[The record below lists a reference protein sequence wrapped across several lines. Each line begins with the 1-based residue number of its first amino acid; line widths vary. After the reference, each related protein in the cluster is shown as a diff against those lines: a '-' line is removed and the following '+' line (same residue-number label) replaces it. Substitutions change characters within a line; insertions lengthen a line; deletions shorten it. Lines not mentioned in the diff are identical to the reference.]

1 MKTTK
6 RRFVQFN
13 FYDRTGIQDYLEKQ
27 AQKGWLLEKITPLG
41 WVFRNMEP
49 KLLHFSVTYFPQASA
64 FDPEPSEN
72 QKRFQD
78 FCAHTGWVLA
88 AANAQMQIFYNEN
101 ENPIPIETDAAIEV
115 ETIHKAVKKSFLPAQ
130 LALLALGIL
139 QGSFFVWRL
148 FSDPIGVLASNVNL
162 FTGLCWTLV
171 LLLTSVEITSYFLWH
186 RKAKKNAEI
195 DGSFVKTKSHRRFQL
210 AVLCFMF
217 ATLGLMFASL
227 GSSRMALT
235 FLATILVM
243 LVVIALVL
251 SISALMQ
258 RLKVSAKVN
267 FIITMIITFVFSFGV
282 AGIAVILIFNGIRN
296 LVPERA
302 PAETYEYNG
311 WTFEV
316 YNDELPLTAEDIMDI
331 EYHEYSCRWTAE
343 ESLFLAQFDAVQRPR
358 MDALDMPELKY
369 TITKVKLPILYDWC
383 LQAMLSRY
391 DDWFSEDIYGQ
402 IIHDTFEPI
411 DAAPWGANA
420 AYRLCSG
427 DYFMNVYLL
436 CFDDRIIEIHPDW
449 ELMAEQMNIIGQK
462 LSGV

>member
-1 MKTTK
+1 MTITK
-6 RRFVQFN
+6 RRFVQFT

-27 AQKGWLLEKITPLG
+27 ALKGWLLEKITPLG
-41 WVFRNMEP
+41 WVFRSIEP
-49 KLLHFSVTYFPQASA
+49 KTLHFSVTYFPQASA

-88 AANAQMQIFYNEN
+88 AASAQLQIFYNEN
-101 ENPIPIETDAAIEV
+101 ENPVPIETDAAIEV
-115 ETIHKAVKKSFLPAQ
+115 QTIHKAVKKSFLPAQ
-130 LALLALGIL
+130 FALLACGIL
-139 QGSFFVWRL
+139 QGSFFIWRL
-148 FSDPIGVLASNVNL
+148 SSDPIKVLASNVNL
-162 FTGLCWTLV
+162 FTGACWMLV
-171 LLLTSVEITSYFLWH
+171 LLLTLVEITSYFLWH

-217 ATLGLMFASL
+217 AVLGLMFASL

-243 LVVIALVL
+243 LAVIALVL
-251 SISALMQ
+251 SISALMK

-267 FIITMIITFVFSFGV
+267 LTITMILTFVFSFGV
-282 AGIAVILIFNGIRN
+282 TGIVVILIFNGLRG
-296 LVPERA
+296 LFPERT
-302 PAETYEYNG
+302 PVETYEYNG

-316 YNDELPLTAEDIMDI
+316 YNDELPLTVGDIMDI

-343 ESLFLAQFDAVQRPR
+343 ETLFLAQFDAVQRPR

-391 DDWFSEDIYGQ
+391 DYWFSEDIYGQ
-402 IIHDTFEPI
+402 IIHDTFEPM

-427 DYFMNVYLL
+427 DHFMNVYLL

-449 ELMAEQMNIIGQK
+449 ELTTEQMSIIGQK
-462 LSGV
+462 LSGI